1 MLLSRKWLD
10 EFVHVDAND
19 KDFAEAMTLSGSKVE
34 TTEDRGAEIS
44 NIVVGTILTMERHP
58 DSDHM
63 WICQLDV
70 GQSAPIQIVTGA
82 WNIHPGDMVPVA
94 LDHSTLPGGKKIEKG
109 KLRGVES
116 NGMMCGL
123 YELGLDERDF
133 PYAAI
138 VPAAILNDYHPLDK
152 DKPSIPADIQPG
164 DKVFGPVV
172 CAKILECAS
181 QPDYTF
187 HTCLDLG
194 GSTAV
199 PDTICPNLHEGDLV
213 AYNTKTGAIC
223 TLEDLHADQKEF
235 PHCIPDG
242 IFVLHEEGIQNGD
255 DIKPIIGADDHV
267 VEFEITPNRPDC
279 LSVIGL
285 AREASATFGAGGGR
299 HLPAAPDS
307 PRAGGTGRRRRRAD
321 GPAGHRAPRRRSGAP
336 VHRPDGAERE
346 DRPLSQVD
354 AGAAAEHGRPSHQQ
368 HRGHHQ
374 LCDAGVRPAHARL

>member
-138 VPAAILNDYHPLDK
+138 VPAAILNDYHSLDK

-199 PDTICPNLHEGDLV
+199 PDTI
-213 AYNTKTGAIC
+213 
-223 TLEDLHADQKEF
+223 
-235 PHCIPDG
+235 
-242 IFVLHEEGIQNGD
+242 
-255 DIKPIIGADDHV
+255 
-267 VEFEITPNRPDC
+267 
-279 LSVIGL
+279 
-285 AREASATFGAGGGR
+285 
-299 HLPAAPDS
+299 
-307 PRAGGTGRRRRRAD
+307 
-321 GPAGHRAPRRRSGAP
+321 
-336 VHRPDGAERE
+336 
-346 DRPLSQVD
+346 
-354 AGAAAEHGRPSHQQ
+354 
-368 HRGHHQ
+368 
-374 LCDAGVRPAHARL
+374 